1 MSSYY
6 FSTLQEFPAWRS
18 PSISTLPIHTAMV
31 QDLWHAL
38 PYIIMISAVGDYIS
52 LGKGRLITYRLQS
65 GTTFPSLVQWLLL
78 DIMLSFA
85 IGIVIVVSVILV
97 AGYMAPYGFFKGL
110 WVALIGGRF
119 TAAYEEF
126 IFIVLRG
133 GSTSFGSRPADLL
146 WVTLFV
152 STLTTSVWTAGILIA
167 ATLVKFLNSLLVMT
181 RWLFDVEKH
190 PLRVIGTVLGPLIW
204 LR

>member
-1 MSSYY
+1 
-6 FSTLQEFPAWRS
+6 
-18 PSISTLPIHTAMV
+18 
-31 QDLWHAL
+31 
-38 PYIIMISAVGDYIS
+38 
-52 LGKGRLITYRLQS
+52 
-65 GTTFPSLVQWLLL
+65 
-78 DIMLSFA
+78 MLSFA